1 MKITLASYHTV
12 NMKHGGPRTQILQTK
27 QHLEGLGH
35 QVKLHETWDEKPDLE
50 SSDLFHLFASNF
62 AVYDLARFLHSEEMP
77 FVTSPIFFTRR
88 SPGVIRWVLR
98 ADTLMRKL
106 APGLW
111 SDYGFTRDI
120 CRWSAAVLPNTESER
135 SLIIDGLGISVEKI
149 EVIPNGVEERFL
161 YGDPE
166 PFVKKYGVQDFIL
179 NVGHIGVERKNTL
192 SLIRALETID
202 HPAVIIGKVT
212 DTEEGQACLAEAG
225 KNNNLIIIKGLDHDS
240 DLLASAYAAAKVFA
254 LPARYETPGIAA
266 LEAALAGANII
277 ITPHGGT
284 HDYFQEM
291 AIYVDPYSVNDI
303 RAGLEK
309 ALNAPPNDKLKKHVQ
324 RNFLWQRVAEMSVNM
339 YQSVLSQ

>member
-12 NMKHGGPRTQILQTK
+12 NVKHGGPRTQILQTK
-27 QHLEGLGH
+27 QHLEDLGH
-35 QVKLHETWDEKPDLE
+35 RVKLHETWNGKPDLK

-62 AVYDLARFLHSEEMP
+62 AVYDLARFLHIEGMP

-88 SPGVIRWVLR
+88 SPRVIRWVLR
-98 ADTLMRKL
+98 VDTLVRKL
-106 APGLW
+106 APGIW

-120 CRWSAAVLPNTESER
+120 CHWSSAVLPNTESEQ
-135 SLIIDGLGISVEKI
+135 SLIIDGLGIPAEKT

-166 PFVKKYGVQDFIL
+166 PFLEKYEVQDFIL

-212 DTEEGQACLAEAG
+212 DTEEGQACLAETK
-225 KNNNLIIIKGLDHDS
+225 KNRNLTIIKGLDHDS

-266 LEAALAGANII
+266 LEAALAGANIV

-284 HDYFQEM
+284 QDYFREM

-303 RAGLEK
+303 RAGLER
-309 ALNAPPNDKLKKHVQ
+309 ALNAPPDDKLKKHVQ
-324 RNFLWQRVAEMSVNM
+324 SNFLWQRVTEMTANV
-339 YQSVLSQ
+339 YQSVLNQ